1 LQTEALVEIVV
12 DSPRLKKKH
21 PTSSRPDERS
31 FTNGVSPIAD
41 VREILERSRSVAT
54 VGASTDI
61 DKPAGRVPHHL
72 KSIGFH
78 VIPVNPNASEIL
90 GVRSV
95 PSLLDVDEPV
105 DIVQVFRP
113 SKEAPDI
120 ARQAVE
126 VGAKVLW
133 LQLGITSDEARA
145 IAGKAGLDYIED
157 QCMEQES
164 RRLGIRKDTPVD
176 RTDPAS

>member
-1 LQTEALVEIVV
+1 
-12 DSPRLKKKH
+12 
-21 PTSSRPDERS
+21 
-31 FTNGVSPIAD
+31 VSPIAD

-61 DKPAGRVPHHL
+61 DKPSGGVPHHL

-90 GVRSV
+90 GVRSF

-113 SKEAPDI
+113 SEEAPDI
-120 ARQAVE
+120 ARQAIE
-126 VGAKVLW
+126 IGAKVLW
-133 LQLGITSDEARA
+133 LQLGITSNEARA
-145 IAGKAGLDYIED
+145 IAGAAGLDFIED
-157 QCMEQES
+157 QCMERET
-164 RRLGIRKDTPVD
+164 RRLGIRKDNPVD
-176 RTDPAS
+176 RTDRAS

>member
-1 LQTEALVEIVV
+1 
-12 DSPRLKKKH
+12 
-21 PTSSRPDERS
+21 
-31 FTNGVSPIAD
+31 
-41 VREILERSRSVAT
+41 VAT

-61 DKPAGRVPHHL
+61 HKPAGGVPHHL

-90 GVRSV
+90 GVRSF

-113 SKEAPDI
+113 SQEAPDI

-145 IAGKAGLDYIED
+145 IAGAAGLEYIED
-157 QCMEQES
+157 RCMEQES
-164 RRLGIRKDTPVD
+164 RRLGIRKDTTPD
-176 RTDPAS
+176 GSGRAT